1 MIELVSAFM
10 DGMSSPFLKVLMTL
24 LFVGGAVYIIVMG
37 ISFIFMLVYD
47 YKNKK
52 QLRDLDEYINKHTSN

>member
-10 DGMSSPFLKVLMTL
+10 DGMSSPFLKVLVTL

>member
-1 MIELVSAFM
+1 MIELASAFM